1 MKKIILLLMLLV
13 AVSVS
18 AQKQL
23 DPNIYVLEYTGVATD
38 TIGVGVT
45 TWNYPVSINKTDGLF
60 YDMEVKVADVTS
72 GSAGTVK
79 LQGKY
84 WSSDAYTDITT
95 VTWTGVGSTDS
106 IIDYLSHTNK
116 TYYRFYN
123 VLVTRT
129 AGKFKVVHVKQSYK
143 K

>member
-1 MKKIILLLMLLV
+1 MKKYIVFLLIMIAVV
-13 AVSVS
+13 AN

-23 DPNIYVLEYTGVATD
+23 DPNIYVVEYAGLATD
-38 TIGVGVT
+38 TVGVGVT
-45 TWNYPVSINKTDGLF
+45 TWNYPIAVNKTDGLF
-60 YDMEVKVADVTS
+60 YDMQVKVADVTA

-84 WSSDAYTDITT
+84 WSGDEYTDITT

-106 IIDYLSHTNK
+106 IINYLSHTNK

-123 VLVTRT
+123 IKVTRT
-129 AGKFKVVHVKQSYK
+129 SGKFKVIHVKQSYK

>member
-1 MKKIILLLMLLV
+1 MKKLILFLMIFV

-38 TIGVGVT
+38 TVGVGVT
-45 TWNYPVSINKTDGLF
+45 TWNYPVSVNKTDGLF
-60 YDMEVKVADVTS
+60 YNMQVKVQDVTA

-84 WSSDAYTDITT
+84 WANDTYSDITT

-106 IIDYLSHTNK
+106 IINYLSNTNK
-116 TYYRFYN
+116 AYYRFYN